1 MARKAR
7 HGFWGVSQRLWR
19 DDRGAT
25 LVLMALTTTV
35 LLAITGFAV
44 DVGWWYTIQRQ
55 NQSAADAGA
64 LSAAYEL
71 LPNPT
76 WTAAQLTPFASQ
88 AAAQNGYAGTTPA
101 VTYPCGSP
109 PCLAQNSGGIQVVLQ
124 QPQSTWFAAL
134 TGLNSVTIANR
145 AVAKVVPLDSPCSY
159 VLNPTADKTLSI
171 TGSATMSSPGCS
183 ICVDSNKAD
192 SIYMQG
198 SNNAVLNA
206 DTIITAGGIATT
218 GQPAFNLKYPA
229 QVGAPPCADPYASTL
244 THSFLTSGRPST
256 PCPIPSQDSN
266 TNVTTVSGSCSIAG
280 SAISPPKSK
289 GTVNMSGNINIT
301 GGLDIKNET
310 VNLAP
315 GTYWITDG
323 NLALDSNSTLECTA
337 CVPGGAGVTIIL
349 TTDGSPAIVGNVTQ
363 VANAVVDSL
372 NAPGSGTYQ
381 NLLLIQD
388 SNGLPTG
395 TTFTTPGNCT
405 SSCSTFQ
412 GSSGQTLNGL
422 VYFPDSNLTFQG
434 NPTTGNSSCLLT
446 VANTLTLAGNATV
459 LATTG
464 CPTSGPGGVKKIFT
478 VALVE

>member
-7 HGFWGVSQRLWR
+7 HGFWGISQRLWR

-35 LLAITGFAV
+35 LLAITGLAV
-44 DVGWWYTIQRQ
+44 DTGWWYTIQRQ

-71 LPNPT
+71 LPLT
-76 WTAAQLTPFASQ
+76 HQAWTAAQLTPFASQ
-88 AAAQNGYAGTTPA
+88 AATQNGYAGTAPA

-124 QPQSTWFAAL
+124 QPQNTWFAAL
-134 TGLNSVTIANR
+134 TGLNSVTITNR

-159 VLNPTADKTLSI
+159 VMNPTADKAFSI

-198 SNNAVLNA
+198 GNNAVLTA
-206 DTIITAGGIATT
+206 DSIITAGGIATT
-218 GQPAFNLKYPA
+218 GQPTFTLKYPA
-229 QVGAPPCADPYASTL
+229 QVGAPPCPDPFASTL
-244 THSFLTSGRPST
+244 THSFLTTGMPTTPACTVTGNST
-256 PCPIPSQDSN
+256 N
-266 TNVTTVSGSCSIAG
+266 NVTVSGSCSVAG
-280 SAISPPKSK
+280 TGNTISPKNG
-289 GTVNMSGNINIT
+289 GTVNLAANTEIT
-301 GGLDIKNET
+301 GGFNIKNET

-323 NLALDSNSTLECTA
+323 NLALGSNSTLECTA

-349 TTDGSPAIVGNVTQ
+349 TTSSTGPVGNVTQ
-363 VANAVVDSL
+363 QANAVVDNL
-372 NAPGSGTYQ
+372 NAPGSGTFQ

-388 SNGLPTG
+388 SNGLGPPFP
-395 TTFTTPGNCT
+395 FTSGG
-405 SSCSTFQ
+405 STFQ
-412 GSSGQTLNGL
+412 GTPGQTLNGL
-422 VYFPDSNLTFQG
+422 VYFPDSALTFQG
-434 NPTTGNSSCLLT
+434 NPAVGNSSCLLT
-446 VANTLTLAGNATV
+446 VANTLTLAGNASV
-459 LATTG
+459 SATTG